1 MLTNQKIYGK
11 LIKLLRICSKMI
23 IRAYAFHIYIIG
35 RKRLPS
41 Y

>member
-1 MLTNQKIYGK
+1 MWKINKDIAY
-11 LIKLLRICSKMI
+11 LLKMI